1 MVGCL
6 LRELRIYRKLKGV
19 FVIVQYLLTLAF
31 SEGLLLLHALYRA
44 DHQRVLHLATHLSR
58 VRGLLGSVRGER
70 WRYFCFRLS
79 LCWLVAK
86 RHIFIALVL
95 FWTVLGEL
103 VVLGERLIL
112 GVLLVHDGLT
122 ILPELVVVL
131 LM

>member
-1 MVGCL
+1 MGCL

-19 FVIVQYLLTLAF
+19 FVIVEDLLTLAV
-31 SEGLLLLHALYRA
+31 SEGLFLLHTLYRA
-44 DHQRVLHLATHLSR
+44 DHQRVLHLATHLGG

-70 WRYFCFRLS
+70 RRDFCFSLP

-86 RHIFIALVL
+86 RDIIIALVL
-95 FWTVLGEL
+95 FWAVLGKL
-103 VVLGERLIL
+103 VVLRERLIL